1 MPSRFIWSVT
11 LKMLN
16 MGHLIVIGNVEMF
29 NVQWFLYNTSLP
41 TFFKFQQR
49 QRIFINFRQQIKASI
64 NTDKRR
70 FKIQTRSN
78 MGSHLAG
85 PLDSDWRFD
94 SLCGSHLQSQRELQ
108 GCQLSWI
115 IRETPDFKP
124 FLPVSRFES
133 DISRIIAEV
142 SHFS

>member
-1 MPSRFIWSVT
+1 MPSRFIRSVT

-16 MGHLIVIGNVEMF
+16 MGHLIVIGNVEVF

-49 QRIFINFRQQIKASI
+49 QRIFINFRQRLKASI
-64 NTDKRR
+64 NTNKKR
-70 FKIQTRSN
+70 FKIQTSEL
-78 MGSHLAG
+78 GSPLAG

-108 GCQLSWI
+108 GCQLSQI

-124 FLPVSRFES
+124 FLPISRFES
-133 DISRIIAEV
+133 DISRTIAEV
-142 SHFS
+142 WNFL

>member
-1 MPSRFIWSVT
+1 MPSRFIRSVT
-11 LKMLN
+11 LKTLN
-16 MGHLIVIGNVEMF
+16 MGHLIVIGNVEVF

-41 TFFKFQQR
+41 TFFKVQQR
-49 QRIFINFRQQIKASI
+49 QRIFINFRQRLKASI

-70 FKIQTRSN
+70 FKIQTSD
-78 MGSHLAG
+78 MGSPLAG
-85 PLDSDWRFD
+85 PLDSDWHFD

-108 GCQLSWI
+108 GCQLSQI

-142 SHFS
+142 CHFL

>member
-1 MPSRFIWSVT
+1 MPSWFIRSAT

-16 MGHLIVIGNVEMF
+16 MGHLIVIGNLEMF
-29 NVQWFLYNTSLP
+29 NVQWFLYNTSLH

-49 QRIFINFRQQIKASI
+49 QRIFINFRQRLKASI
-64 NTDKRR
+64 NTDKRCFR
-70 FKIQTRSN
+70 IQTSD
-78 MGSHLAG
+78 MGSPLAG

-94 SLCGSHLQSQRELQ
+94 SLCGSHLRSQRELQ
-108 GCQLSWI
+108 GCQLSQI
-115 IRETPDFKP
+115 IWETPDFKP

-142 SHFS
+142 CHFL